1 MKDFKYEITFEL
13 INTDNNSINPL
24 EIKVA
29 NALCQIIDQGKTFI
43 DESYTDKDL
52 KRDLAIIKKHIGS
65 FNLIGGGYAEEG
77 E

>member
-1 MKDFKYEITFEL
+1 MKSFKYDINLEL
-13 INTDNNSINPL
+13 VDTDDKSINPL

-43 DESYTDKDL
+43 DESYLEEDL
-52 KRDLAIIKKHIGS
+52 KKDLAIIKKHIRRFS
-65 FNLIGGGYAEEG
+65 LSVEEG

>member
-43 DESYTDKDL
+43 DESYSDKDL

-65 FNLIGGGYAEEG
+65 FNLNVEEG